1 MIDRSE
7 YHAAVHATVHKHC
20 IFTKHS
26 PGCLQVRQIFGRPI
40 DLGGAEADGSQEA
53 LVVLTFG
60 GTFGAKVVSPAQQ
73 IWLRKA
79 VHDACAENFC

>member
-1 MIDRSE
+1 MIVCSE
-7 YHAAVHATVHKHC
+7 YRAAVYTTVRKHC

-26 PGCLQVRQIFGRPI
+26 PGFLQVRQIFCRPI

-60 GTFGAKVVSPAQQ
+60 GTLGAEVVSPAQQ
-73 IWLRKA
+73 IGLR
-79 VHDACAENFC
+79 